1 MTTAGRRGRLRLCA
15 ALAAV
20 ALLAAGCGSGSAG
33 KANRAAKVIEGG
45 TFRLGTSSGIDSLN
59 PYVAFQQDAYT
70 TFAYIYPFL
79 VQYDEHLQFAPD
91 FAESW
96 TTSPDGRTWTFKT
109 RAGAK
114 WSDGQPLTAHDAAWT
129 FTTDLKFADGAT
141 ANAATLLSH
150 VKSVTAPDDTTLVVT
165 YERPVA
171 NVLSQLQ
178 QAPILPRHVWEQYA
192 AGDGAKLKTFD
203 NRAPIVSGGP
213 FVVTKHQKNEIT
225 LFQRNPNW
233 WGPKP
238 HIDGFGLKFYAN
250 DDAMITA
257 LKAGELDGVET
268 VPPTNFNAL
277 KAGFVTSETPGLELR
292 DFIFN
297 SNPKKPKNREL
308 LDPKV
313 RQAFEHAMDRQK
325 IIQVAWLGHAQPGD
339 TLVPP
344 ATGAWHNAGL
354 KAIPFDLAAANRLL
368 DQAGY
373 RKGAGGIRVANGHPM
388 AYTMIFPQDE
398 RGKQER
404 AFQIIQQGLLQVGI
418 KITARVLDND
428 AAFQEVTKPDNKYL
442 DFDLA
447 MWDWVPLIDPDFI
460 LSVVTCGQ
468 FGGWSD
474 TGYCDPAYDKMYQ
487 QQGLLNDPK
496 QRQQAVWAMQAK
508 LYNDRPYIVL
518 SYDNQLEAHS
528 KKWDGLVLTAQGS
541 FNPLSV
547 QSMTEV
553 HRVG

>member
-1 MTTAGRRGRLRLCA
+1 MTMVGRRGRLRLGA
-15 ALAAV
+15 VLAAV
-20 ALLAAGCGSGSAG
+20 ALLAAGCGGGSAG
-33 KANRAAKVIEGG
+33 KASKAGKVIEGG

-79 VQYDEHLQFAPD
+79 VQYDQQLKFAPD
-91 FAESW
+91 FAERW
-96 TTSPDGRTWTFKT
+96 TTSSDGRTWTFTT

-114 WSDGQPLTAHDAAWT
+114 WSDGQPLTAKDAAWT

-141 ANAATLLSH
+141 ANASPLLSH
-150 VKSVTAPDDTTLVVT
+150 VKSVTAPNDTTLVIT
-165 YERPVA
+165 YEQPVA

-178 QAPILPRHVWEQYA
+178 QAPILPQHVWQQYA
-192 AGDGAKLKTFD
+192 TGDGSKLKTFD
-203 NRAPIVSGGP
+203 NHAPIVSGGP
-213 FVVTKHQKNEIT
+213 FMLTKHQKNEIT

-268 VPPTNFNAL
+268 VPPTNFDAL
-277 KAGFVTSETPGLELR
+277 KANFVASEVPGLELR

-313 RQAFEHAMDRQK
+313 RQAFEQAMDRQK
-325 IIQVAWLGHAQPGD
+325 MIQVAWLGHARPGD
-339 TLVPP
+339 SLVPP
-344 ATGAWHNAGL
+344 ATGAWHNANL
-354 KAIPFDLAAANRLL
+354 KTAGFDLAAANKLL
-368 DQAGY
+368 DDAGY
-373 RKGAGGIRVANGHPM
+373 RRGPDGIRVANGHPM
-388 AYTMIFPQDE
+388 SYTMIFPQDE

-404 AFQIIQQGLLQVGI
+404 AFQIIKEGLQQIGV
-418 KITARVLDND
+418 KVTERVLDND

-468 FGGWSD
+468 YGGWSD

-487 QQGLLNDPK
+487 QQGLLTDGK
-496 QRQQAVWAMQAK
+496 QRQQAIWAMQQK
-508 LYNDRPYIVL
+508 LYDDRPYIVL

-547 QSMTEV
+547 QSMTQV

>member
-1 MTTAGRRGRLRLCA
+1 MTTVGRRRRLRMV
-15 ALAAV
+15 AAV
-20 ALLAAGCGSGSAG
+20 AAMALLAAGCGGG
-33 KANRAAKVIEGG
+33 TAAKSGNGKIIEGG

-79 VQYDEHLQFAPD
+79 VQYDERLRFAPD
-91 FAESW
+91 FAQSW
-96 TTSPDGRTWTFKT
+96 STSPDGKVWTFKT

-114 WSDGQPLTAHDAAWT
+114 WSDGQPLTAGDAAWT

-141 ANAATLLSH
+141 ANASPLLSH
-150 VKSVTAPDDTTLVVT
+150 VKSVTAPDDTTLVIT
-165 YERPVA
+165 YEQPVA
-171 NVLSQLQ
+171 NVLSQVQ
-178 QAPILPRHVWEQYA
+178 QAPILPKHVWEQYA
-192 AGDGAKLKTFD
+192 TGDGAKLKTFD

-213 FVVTKHQKNEIT
+213 FMVTKHQKNEIT

-238 HIDGFGLKFYAN
+238 HIDGFGLKYYAN

-268 VPPTNFNAL
+268 VPPTNFDAL
-277 KAGFVTSETPGLELR
+277 KATFVTSEIPGLELR

-313 RQAFEHAMDRQK
+313 RLAFEHAMDRLK
-325 IIQVAWLGHAQPGD
+325 MIQVAWLGHATPGD
-339 TLVPP
+339 TIVPP
-344 ATGAWHNAGL
+344 ATGDWHNSDL
-354 KAIPFDLAAANRLL
+354 KAAGFDLAEANRLL
-368 DQAGY
+368 DEAGY
-373 RKGAGGIRVANGHPM
+373 PKGPDGIRVANGHPM
-388 AYTMIFPQDE
+388 SYTLIMPQDE

-404 AFQIIQQGLLQVGI
+404 AFQIIRDGLHQAGV
-418 KITARVLDND
+418 KVTERVFDND
-428 AAFQEVTKPDNKYL
+428 AAFQEITKPDNKYL

-474 TGYCDPAYDKMYQ
+474 TGYCDANYDKMYH
-487 QQGLLNDPK
+487 QQGLLTDPK
-496 QRQQAVWAMQAK
+496 QRQQAVWAMQQK
-508 LYNDRPYIVL
+508 LYDDRPYIIL

-547 QSMTEV
+547 QSMTQV

>member
-1 MTTAGRRGRLRLCA
+1 MTTVGRRGRLRLVA
-15 ALAAV
+15 AMAAV

-33 KANRAAKVIEGG
+33 KTGNGKIVEGG

-70 TFAYIYPFL
+70 TFGYIYPFL
-79 VQYDEHLQFAPD
+79 VQYDERLRFVPD
-91 FAESW
+91 FAASW
-96 TTSPDGRTWTFKT
+96 STSPDGRTWTLKT
-109 RAGAK
+109 RAGSK
-114 WSDGQPLTAHDAAWT
+114 WSDGQPLTAQDAAWT

-141 ANAATLLSH
+141 ANASPLLSH
-150 VKSVTAPDDTTLVVT
+150 VKSVTAPDDTTLVIT

-192 AGDGAKLKTFD
+192 TGDGSKLKTFD
-203 NRAPIVSGGP
+203 NHAPIVSGGP
-213 FVVTKHQKNEIT
+213 FMVTKHQKNEIT

-238 HIDGFGLKFYAN
+238 HVDGFGLKYYAN

-268 VPPTNFNAL
+268 VPPTNFDSL
-277 KAGFVTSETPGLELR
+277 KANFVTAEVPGLELR

-313 RQAFEHAMDRQK
+313 REAFEHAMDRQK
-325 IIQVAWLGHAQPGD
+325 MIQVAWLGHAKPGD
-339 TLVPP
+339 SIVPP
-344 ATGAWHNAGL
+344 ATGDWHNSEMKTAG
-354 KAIPFDLAAANRLL
+354 FDLAAANRLL
-368 DQAGY
+368 DEAGY
-373 RKGAGGIRVANGHPM
+373 PKGADGIRVANGHPM
-388 AYTMIFPQDE
+388 SYTMIMPQDE

-404 AFQIIQQGLLQVGI
+404 AFQIIRDGLRQVGV
-418 KITARVLDND
+418 KIIERVFDND
-428 AAFQEVTKPDNKYL
+428 AAFQEITKPDNKYL

-474 TGYCDPAYDKMYQ
+474 TGYCDAGYDKMYQ

-496 QRQQAVWAMQAK
+496 QRQRAVWAMQQK
-508 LYNDRPYIVL
+508 LYDDRPYIVL

-528 KKWDGLVLTAQGS
+528 KKWDGLVLNAQGS

-547 QSMTEV
+547 QSMTQV

>member
-1 MTTAGRRGRLRLCA
+1 MMVGRRGRLRLVA

-33 KANRAAKVIEGG
+33 NAGKAAKIIEGG

-59 PYVAFQQDAYT
+59 PFVAFQQDAYT
-70 TFAYIYPFL
+70 TFAYIYPYL
-79 VQYDEHLQFAPD
+79 VQYDDRLRFAPD

-96 TTSPDGRTWTFKT
+96 STSPDGKTWTFKT

-129 FTTDLKFADGAT
+129 WNTDLKFADGAT
-141 ANAATLLSH
+141 ANAAPLLSH
-150 VKSVTAPDDTTLVVT
+150 VKSVTASDDTTLVIT
-165 YERPVA
+165 YEQPVA

-178 QAPILPRHVWEQYA
+178 QAPILPRHVWQQYA
-192 AGDGAKLKTFD
+192 TGDGSKLKTFA
-203 NRAPIVSGGP
+203 NPAPIVSGGP
-213 FVVTKHQKNEIT
+213 FMVTKHQKNEIT

-238 HIDGFGLKFYAN
+238 HVDGFGLKFYAN

-257 LKAGELDGVET
+257 LKAGELDGVES
-268 VPPTNFNAL
+268 VPPTNFDAL
-277 KAGFVTSETPGLELR
+277 KSGFVVSETPGLELR

-297 SNPKKPKNREL
+297 SNPKKTRNREL

-313 RQAFEHAMDRQK
+313 RQAFEYAMDRQK
-325 IIQVAWLGHAQPGD
+325 MIQVAWLGHAKPGS
-339 TLVPP
+339 TIVPP
-344 ATGAWHNAGL
+344 ATGDWHNAEL
-354 KAIPFDLAAANRLL
+354 KTLPFDLAAANRLL

-373 RKGAGGIRVANGHPM
+373 AKGPDGIRAANGHPM

-404 AFQIIQQGLLQVGI
+404 AFQIIREGLQQVGI
-418 KITARVLDND
+418 KVTERVLDND
-428 AAFQEVTKPDNKYL
+428 AAFQEITKPDNKYL

-474 TGYCDPAYDKMYQ
+474 TGYCDAGYDKMYQ
-487 QQGLLNDPK
+487 QQGLLTDAK
-496 QRQQAVWAMQAK
+496 QRQQAIWAMQEK
-508 LYNDRPYIVL
+508 LYNDRPYIIL
-518 SYDNQLEAHS
+518 TYDNILEAHS
-528 KKWDGLVLTAQGS
+528 KKWDGLVLTGQGS

>member
-1 MTTAGRRGRLRLCA
+1 
-15 ALAAV
+15 
-20 ALLAAGCGSGSAG
+20 
-33 KANRAAKVIEGG
+33 
-45 TFRLGTSSGIDSLN
+45 
-59 PYVAFQQDAYT
+59 
-70 TFAYIYPFL
+70 
-79 VQYDEHLQFAPD
+79 
-91 FAESW
+91 
-96 TTSPDGRTWTFKT
+96 
-109 RAGAK
+109 
-114 WSDGQPLTAHDAAWT
+114 
-129 FTTDLKFADGAT
+129 
-141 ANAATLLSH
+141 
-150 VKSVTAPDDTTLVVT
+150 
-165 YERPVA
+165 
-171 NVLSQLQ
+171 VLSQLQ
-178 QAPILPRHVWEQYA
+178 QAPILPQHVWQQYA
-192 AGDGAKLKTFD
+192 TGDGSKLKTFD
-203 NRAPIVSGGP
+203 NHAPIVSGGP
-213 FVVTKHQKNEIT
+213 FMLTKHQKNEIT

-238 HIDGFGLKFYAN
+238 HVDGFGLKFYAN

-268 VPPTNFNAL
+268 VPPTNFDAL
-277 KAGFVTSETPGLELR
+277 KASFVTSEVPGLELR

-313 RQAFEHAMDRQK
+313 RQAFEQAMDRQK
-325 IIQVAWLGHAQPGD
+325 MIQVAWLGHAKPGS

-344 ATGAWHNAGL
+344 ATGDWHNANL
-354 KAIPFDLAAANRLL
+354 KTVGFDIAAANKLL
-368 DQAGY
+368 DDAGY
-373 RKGAGGIRVANGHPM
+373 RRGPDGIRVANGHPM
-388 AYTMIFPQDE
+388 SYTMIFPQDE

-404 AFQIIQQGLLQVGI
+404 AFQIIKDGLQQIGV
-418 KITARVLDND
+418 KVTERVFDND
-428 AAFQEVTKPDNKYL
+428 AAFQEITKPDNKYL

-474 TGYCDPAYDKMYQ
+474 TGYCDSGYDKMYQ
-487 QQGLLNDPK
+487 QQGLLTDPK
-496 QRQQAVWAMQAK
+496 QRQQAVWAMQQK
-508 LYNDRPYIVL
+508 LYDDRPYIVL

-547 QSMTEV
+547 QSMTQV

>member
-33 KANRAAKVIEGG
+33 KTNRAAKVIEGG

-79 VQYDEHLQFAPD
+79 VQYDQQLKFAPD
-91 FAESW
+91 FAERW
-96 TTSPDGRTWTFKT
+96 TTSSDGRTWTFTT

-114 WSDGQPLTAHDAAWT
+114 WSDGQPLTAKDAAWT

-141 ANAATLLSH
+141 ANASPLLSH
-150 VKSVTAPDDTTLVVT
+150 VKSVTAPNDTTLVIT
-165 YERPVA
+165 YEQPVA

-178 QAPILPRHVWEQYA
+178 QAPILPQHVWQQYA
-192 AGDGAKLKTFD
+192 TGDGSKLKTFD
-203 NRAPIVSGGP
+203 NHAPIVSGGP
-213 FVVTKHQKNEIT
+213 FMLTKHQKNEIT

-313 RQAFEHAMDRQK
+313 RQAFEHAIDRQK
-325 IIQVAWLGHAQPGD
+325 IIQVAWLGHARPGD

-344 ATGAWHNAGL
+344 ATGAWHNADL

-373 RKGAGGIRVANGHPM
+373 RKGADGIRVANGHPM
-388 AYTMIFPQDE
+388 SYTMIFPQDE

-418 KITARVLDND
+418 KITERVLDND

>member
-1 MTTAGRRGRLRLCA
+1 MTMVGRRGRLRLGA
-15 ALAAV
+15 VLAAV
-20 ALLAAGCGSGSAG
+20 ALLAAGCGGGSAG
-33 KANRAAKVIEGG
+33 KASKAGKVIEGG

-79 VQYDEHLQFAPD
+79 VQYDQQLKFAPD
-91 FAESW
+91 FAERW
-96 TTSPDGRTWTFKT
+96 TTSPDGRTWTFTT

-114 WSDGQPLTAHDAAWT
+114 WSDGQPLTAKDAAWT

-141 ANAATLLSH
+141 ANASPLLSH
-150 VKSVTAPDDTTLVVT
+150 VKSVTAPNDTTLVIT
-165 YERPVA
+165 YEQPVA

-178 QAPILPRHVWEQYA
+178 QAPILPQHVWQQYA
-192 AGDGAKLKTFD
+192 TGDGSKLKTFD
-203 NRAPIVSGGP
+203 NHAPIVSGGP
-213 FVVTKHQKNEIT
+213 FMVTKHQKNEIT

-268 VPPTNFNAL
+268 VPPTNFDAL
-277 KAGFVTSETPGLELR
+277 KANFVTSEVPGLELR

-313 RQAFEHAMDRQK
+313 RQAFEQAMDRQK
-325 IIQVAWLGHAQPGD
+325 MIQVAWLGHARPGD
-339 TLVPP
+339 SLVPP
-344 ATGAWHNAGL
+344 ATGAWHNANL
-354 KAIPFDLAAANRLL
+354 KTAGFDLAAANKLL
-368 DQAGY
+368 DDAGY
-373 RKGAGGIRVANGHPM
+373 RRGPDGIRVANGHPM
-388 AYTMIFPQDE
+388 SYTMIFPQDE

-404 AFQIIQQGLLQVGI
+404 AFQIIKEGLQQIGV
-418 KITARVLDND
+418 KVTERVFDND
-428 AAFQEVTKPDNKYL
+428 AAFQEITKPDNKYL

-468 FGGWSD
+468 YGGWSD

-487 QQGLLNDPK
+487 QQGLLTDPK
-496 QRQQAVWAMQAK
+496 QRQQAVWAMQQK
-508 LYNDRPYIVL
+508 LYDDRPYIVL

-547 QSMTEV
+547 QSMTQV